1 MIQEQIID
9 IFSEFLYIDSEEIE
23 PDTDILNSY
32 EFSDTDIEDIIDE
45 LNNTFE
51 IKIKKALFIEMENIQ
66 EITEYIEDL
75 M

>member
-9 IFSEFLYIDSEEIE
+9 IFSEFLYIDSDEIE
-23 PDTDILNSY
+23 SDTDILNSY

>member
-1 MIQEQIID
+1 LIQEQIID
-9 IFSEFLYIDSEEIE
+9 IFSEFLYIDSDEIE
-23 PDTDILNSY
+23 SDTDILNSY